1 MEYSLKDLMELVE
14 KNNRKKSP
22 NPMPEDEIS
31 QLRVRKY
38 RNPQNEETV
47 ELPESLK
54 ALLAYDRQLI
64 SPHSQ
69 PVIESLQMEID
80 DDGVLHSDYIDED
93 IYYRLGMD
101 ESGKSIEECSPIWNN
116 DPCLPALIRI
126 DHIGDQGVFIYIT
139 ERDENGEYPIV
150 RQDDH
155 ELWLAESSLVEYL
168 HGIFSNE
175 RKTRPE
181 WEARKKANEI
191 REGALL
197 ELEYIHHDLF
207 DKLEDFAD

>member
-14 KNNRKKSP
+14 KNNRNKSP

-64 SPHSQ
+64 SPHSH

-155 ELWLAESSLVEYL
+155 ELWLAESSLIEYL

-175 RKTRPE
+175 RKTQPE
-181 WEARKKANEI
+181 WEVRKKANEI
-191 REGALL
+191 RDGALL

-207 DKLEDFAD
+207 EKLEDFAD

>member
-14 KNNRKKSP
+14 KNNRNKSP

-155 ELWLAESSLVEYL
+155 ELWLAESSLIEYL

-175 RKTRPE
+175 RKTQPE
-181 WEARKKANEI
+181 WEVRKKANEI
-191 REGALL
+191 RDGALL

>member
-14 KNNRKKSP
+14 KNNRNKSP

-93 IYYRLGMD
+93 IYYRLGMN

-191 REGALL
+191 RDGALL

>member
-14 KNNRKKSP
+14 KNNRNKSP

-116 DPCLPALIRI
+116 APCLPALIRI

-191 REGALL
+191 RDGALL

>member
-14 KNNRKKSP
+14 KNNRNKSP

-191 REGALL
+191 RDGALL

>member
-1 MEYSLKDLMELVE
+1 
-14 KNNRKKSP
+14 
-22 NPMPEDEIS
+22 MPEDEIS

-38 RNPQNEETV
+38 RNPQNEDTV

-126 DHIGDQGVFIYIT
+126 DHIGDGASLFISLNVMKMVNT
-139 ERDENGEYPIV
+139 QLFV
-150 RQDDH
+150 RMTMNYGSWNH
-155 ELWLAESSLVEYL
+155 
-168 HGIFSNE
+168 
-175 RKTRPE
+175 R
-181 WEARKKANEI
+181 
-191 REGALL
+191 
-197 ELEYIHHDLF
+197 
-207 DKLEDFAD
+207 

>member
-1 MEYSLKDLMELVE
+1 MEYSLNDLMKLVK
-14 KNNRKKSP
+14 KNNRNKSP
-22 NPMPEDEIS
+22 DPMPEDKIS

-38 RNPQNEETV
+38 RAPENEETA

-64 SPHSQ
+64 SSHSQ
-69 PVIESLQMEID
+69 FVIKSLQMDID
-80 DDGVLHSDYIDED
+80 DEGIMHSDYIDED

-101 ESGKSIEECSPIWNN
+101 MSGKSIEEFSPIWNN
-116 DPCLPALIRI
+116 NPCLPALIRI
-126 DHIGDQGVFIYIT
+126 DHPGDQGVFIYIT

-155 ELWLAESSLVEYL
+155 ELWLAESSLIEYL
-168 HGIFSNE
+168 HGIFSKQRE
-175 RKTRPE
+175 TRPE

-191 REGALL
+191 RDATLI
-197 ELEYIHHDLF
+197 ELEYIHEDLYSKF
-207 DKLEDFAD
+207 EGCAD

>member
-14 KNNRKKSP
+14 KNNRNKSP

-38 RNPQNEETV
+38 RNPQNEDTV

-155 ELWLAESSLVEYL
+155 ELWLVESSLIEYL

-175 RKTRPE
+175 RKTQPE
-181 WEARKKANEI
+181 WEVRKKANEI
-191 REGALL
+191 RDGALL